1 MLYTIG
7 MVLTWIAAL
16 GIIYVGVMYLLR
28 NEANAAGFG
37 LPVLPAPEARAWWQL
52 KGVRDIASGLVLIPL
67 VFVEPDAVPW
77 VVLVEAVA
85 GLHRDRHAVRF
96 GRGDR
101 RRQVLREEAALPRQC
116 ANPHGRAARPRVR
129 GRARCSATWR
139 TP

>member
-7 MVLTWIAAL
+7 MVLIWIVAL

-67 VFVEPDAVPW
+67 IFVEPDAVPW
-77 VVLVEAVA
+77 VVLVEAMIPIGDMLVILGNRGSKARAFGVHGLTAAVMLIAVA
-85 GLHRDRHAVRF
+85 LLWLG
-96 GRGDR
+96 
-101 RRQVLREEAALPRQC
+101 
-116 ANPHGRAARPRVR
+116 
-129 GRARCSATWR
+129 
-139 TP
+139 